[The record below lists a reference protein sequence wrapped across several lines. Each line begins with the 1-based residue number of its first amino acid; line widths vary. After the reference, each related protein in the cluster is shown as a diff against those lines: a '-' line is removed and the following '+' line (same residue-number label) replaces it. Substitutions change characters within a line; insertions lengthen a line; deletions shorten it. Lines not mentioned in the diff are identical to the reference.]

1 VIDVGLQI
9 AFFLRS
15 ITYIVEIVMPCI
27 YQSDHLSGKAGN
39 VGQFDSCQK
48 MSGILLKVRKMS
60 GKKFVTAKLSKI
72 VYCKLHIFV
81 HTGI

>member
-1 VIDVGLQI
+1 
-9 AFFLRS
+9 
-15 ITYIVEIVMPCI
+15 
-27 YQSDHLSGKAGN
+27 LSGKAGN

-60 GKKFVTAKLSKI
+60 GKKFVTAKLPKI